1 MKSIQYLELW
11 SECTYV
17 AVLMLQKYYVRRK
30 RKIGTIL
37 YAFIIESIVRQ
48 WLRTG
53 KFPLQFGSCHPLLLP
68 SYFLLFQANDFYR
81 QSHDYHMYTNLLE
94 AICLFLPLLKKPL
107 PFLTYSRECLHF
119 YARVNIKR
127 KVKDRPTLVLSDLTC
142 FLPKHPTMTNSR
154 VFSNSVEHST
164 RLNISEA
171 CLYCP
176 KWIMGLF
183 YIIML

>member
-1 MKSIQYLELW
+1 MISIQSLELW

-119 YARVNIKR
+119 YARVNIK
-127 KVKDRPTLVLSDLTC
+127 KEGEGPTNIGVIRSHVLSAKT
-142 FLPKHPTMTNSR
+142 
-154 VFSNSVEHST
+154 SN
-164 RLNISEA
+164 ND
-171 CLYCP
+171 
-176 KWIMGLF
+176 K
-183 YIIML
+183 

>member
-17 AVLMLQKYYVRRK
+17 AVLMLQKYYVRRR

-142 FLPKHPTMTNSR
+142 FLPKHPTMTNTS
-154 VFSNSVEHST
+154 
-164 RLNISEA
+164 LNIVH
-171 CLYCP
+171 
-176 KWIMGLF
+176 IH
-183 YIIML
+183 

>member
-1 MKSIQYLELW
+1 M
-11 SECTYV
+11 
-17 AVLMLQKYYVRRK
+17 YYVRRK

-119 YARVNIKR
+119 YARVNIK
-127 KVKDRPTLVLSDLTC
+127 KEGEGPTNIGVIRSHLLSAKT
-142 FLPKHPTMTNSR
+142 
-154 VFSNSVEHST
+154 SN
-164 RLNISEA
+164 ND
-171 CLYCP
+171 
-176 KWIMGLF
+176 K
-183 YIIML
+183 YIIEYCSHTLIFCHILTRFRFGGMFVL